1 MEGKLDG
8 VVSTESQIKLAR
20 PRTDPIRNSRN
31 SHAVKKGEYVK
42 YSACV
47 VLKVSL

>member
-1 MEGKLDG
+1 MDGKLDG

-20 PRTDPIRNSRN
+20 PRTDPIRNC
-31 SHAVKKGEYVK
+31 HAVKKGEYVK